1 MGEAGMRTIEATS
14 DIEKIKRGCVL
25 TIGNFDG
32 VHIGHLAILVAA
44 GQAATRK
51 AAELV
56 VMTFEPHPLAV
67 LQPQIFPGVLT
78 PLALKRHLLAEFGV
92 DCLFVL
98 RTGPEFLRLSPADF
112 VERFLVEKI
121 QPGVVI
127 EGESF
132 NFGFG
137 RTGGIHTLRNFRAEK
152 GFEVVVI
159 ETKEVKLS
167 IGQAVKV
174 SSTLIRNLLESG
186 KVADAAV
193 ALGRGYRLIGKVI
206 PGRGKGG
213 QLGFATANLEP
224 ARQIVPAEGVYAG
237 FVGIGGSEEE
247 VCAVKGKIPAAI
259 SIGRAET
266 FGSDNPLSIE
276 AHIITEDVGDLHNR
290 WLAMDFVK
298 RIRNQIK
305 FDNESQLSA
314 QIAED
319 CKKAKEILAI
329 KKE

>member
-1 MGEAGMRTIEATS
+1 MGEAGMRMIEATS
-14 DIEKIKRGCVL
+14 DIEKIKKGCVL

-32 VHIGHLAILVAA
+32 VHIGHRAILVAA

-98 RTGPEFLRLSPADF
+98 RTGPEFLKLSPADF
-112 VERFLVEKI
+112 VERFLVGKI
-121 QPGVVI
+121 QPCVVV
-127 EGESF
+127 EGENF

-137 RTGGIHTLRNFRAEK
+137 RTGSVYTLQNLAAGK
-152 GFEVVVI
+152 GFETFVI
-159 ETKEVKLS
+159 DSKKAKLS
-167 IGQAVKV
+167 IGQVIKV

-193 ALGRGYRLIGKVI
+193 ALGRGYRLIGRVI

-237 FVGIGGSEEE
+237 FVGIGDSEED
-247 VCAVKGKIPAAI
+247 VCAVGEKIPAAI

-276 AHIITEDVGDLHNR
+276 AHILIENAEKLTGK
-290 WLAMDFVK
+290 WLAMDFVE
-298 RIRNQIK
+298 RIRSQIK

-314 QIAED
+314 QIAKD
-319 CKKAKEILAI
+319 CEKAKRILAT
-329 KKE
+329 ENL